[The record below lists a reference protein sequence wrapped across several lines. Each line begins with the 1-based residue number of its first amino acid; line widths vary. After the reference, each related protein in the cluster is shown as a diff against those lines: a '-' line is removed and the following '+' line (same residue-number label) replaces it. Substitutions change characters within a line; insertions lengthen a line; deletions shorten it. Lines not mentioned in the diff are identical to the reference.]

1 MIECLGYGQDAMR
14 FEQGGKIHLLSTY
27 CSLEKKIP
35 DYLQFLQTFA
45 RSRKLLYKFQDFFKI
60 SIRLC
65 TNPGRKSIH
74 YCEKGDQYYQN
85 KRHGEVGCFDEV
97 NTLL

>member
-1 MIECLGYGQDAMR
+1 MIECLGYGQDAMG

-65 TNPGRKSIH
+65 TNPGRKSYITAKKATNITKINGT
-74 YCEKGDQYYQN
+74 EKSGVSM
-85 KRHGEVGCFDEV
+85 R
-97 NTLL
+97 